1 MNATPS
7 RQSLAVPF
15 TDVKITSPFWAERL
29 ETVLNTTIPTQFDRM
44 VESGI
49 REGMKRTPAPPPLY
63 IQRNHHGFTTEIFR
77 DSDMAK
83 WIEAASYALRH
94 RRDEA
99 IEAKIEAVIDDLEAA
114 QEPDGYLNLWYLR
127 HEPDKRWTNLRDNHE
142 LYCAGHML
150 EGALAYWQATG
161 RRRLLDIME
170 RYLDHIRT
178 MFGPKEGQKKGY
190 PGHQEI
196 ELALLRLYHATGER
210 KHLDLARYFIDQR
223 GQQPHYFIQEMEA
236 RGETMADWVQGN
248 LEYNQSH
255 LPVRQQRKVVGHA
268 VRAMYMYTAMAD
280 LAAETGDADLAT
292 ACRALWA
299 DVVDRR
305 MYVTGGFGPSAR
317 NEGFTTDWDLPN
329 ATAYAETCAS
339 VAMVFWARRMLDLEL
354 DGRYADVMERA
365 LYNGALVG
373 LSRQGDS
380 YFYDNPLESHGRH
393 QRWHWHPCPCCTMNA
408 SRLIASVAGY
418 FCSTGPGLIAL
429 HLYGGID
436 ANLVVDGSP
445 VRLSERSGYPY
456 DGVIEAVLGL
466 DAPQRFTLALRIPD
480 WARGAAAAING
491 EPVAAT
497 ADRGYLRLD
506 RDWRDGDRVTLDLP
520 MPAERVW
527 AHPAVV
533 DDRGR
538 VALRRGP
545 LVYCVEAADTPEIGQ
560 LALPRDAR
568 LTDVRMD
575 IFDGIVGIRATAQM
589 ADVQVWGGALY
600 RTEPPAQRPVTM
612 TAIPY
617 FLWAN
622 RGPNVMQVWLP
633 ETLATAAEGT

>member
-1 MNATPS
+1 MNQIPS

-15 TDVKITSPFWAERL
+15 TDVKITSPFWKERL
-29 ETVLNTTIPTQFDRM
+29 ETVLGTTIPTQYDRL

-49 REGMKRTPAPPPLY
+49 REGMKRTPEPPPFY
-63 IQRNHHGFTTEIFR
+63 IPRDKRGFTTEIFR

-94 RRDEA
+94 RRDDE
-99 IEAKIEAVIDDLEAA
+99 IEAKIEGVIDDLEAA

-170 RYLDHIRT
+170 RYLDHIRD
-178 MFGPKEGQKKGY
+178 MFGPEEGKKKGY

-196 ELALLRLYHATGER
+196 EIALIRLYHATGEQ

-223 GQQPHYFIQEMEA
+223 GQEPHYFIQEMEA
-236 RGETMADWVQGN
+236 RGETMADWHQGT

-280 LAAETGDADLAT
+280 LAAETGDADLAE

-305 MYVTGGFGPSAR
+305 MYVTGGFGPSAS
-317 NEGFTTDWDLPN
+317 NEGFTKDWDLPN
-329 ATAYAETCAS
+329 GTAYAETCAS
-339 VAMVFWARRMLDLEL
+339 VAMVFWARRMLDLDL
-354 DGRYADVMERA
+354 DGRYGDVMERA
-365 LYNGALVG
+365 LFNGALVG
-373 LSRQGDS
+373 LSRQGDT
-380 YFYDNPLESHGRH
+380 YFYDNPLESDGSHR
-393 QRWHWHPCPCCTMNA
+393 RWHWHPCPCCTMNV
-408 SRLIASVAGY
+408 SRIVASVAGY
-418 FCSTGPGLIAL
+418 FCSTGPGLVAL
-429 HLYGGID
+429 HIYGGID
-436 ANLVVDGSP
+436 ADLVVDGAK
-445 VRLSERSGYPY
+445 VHLTERSGYPY
-456 DGVIEAVLGL
+456 DGVIETVLGL
-466 DAPQRFTLALRIPD
+466 AAPQRFTLALRIPD
-480 WARGAAAAING
+480 WAQGAAAAVNG

-497 ADRGYLRLD
+497 PEKGYLRIE
-506 RDWRDGDRVTLDLP
+506 RDWQDGDRVTLDLP

-527 AHPAVV
+527 AHPEVAA
-533 DDRGR
+533 DRGR

-545 LVYCVEAADTPEIGQ
+545 LVYCVEAADTPEVAN
-560 LALPRDAR
+560 LALPRAAR
-568 LTDVRMD
+568 LTEARLD
-575 IFDGIVGIRATAQM
+575 IFDGIPAIRAEAEAVDTA
-589 ADVQVWGGALY
+589 DWGDALY
-600 RTEPPAQRPVTM
+600 KTTPPRTKPVTM

-617 FLWAN
+617 FLWNN
-622 RGPNVMQVWLP
+622 RGPNVMQVWLR
-633 ETLATAAEGT
+633 ESLSSSGKGT